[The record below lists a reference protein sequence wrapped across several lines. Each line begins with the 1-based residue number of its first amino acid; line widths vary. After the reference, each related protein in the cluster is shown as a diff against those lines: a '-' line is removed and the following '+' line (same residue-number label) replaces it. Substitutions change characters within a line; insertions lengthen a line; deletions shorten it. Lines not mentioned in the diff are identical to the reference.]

1 MSRIEAREVAF
12 CLLFER
18 SFNINTVPAD
28 YKRLFDNIDLNE
40 DDIAYVKAVIDAYEV
55 NHDQIDSAIEQ
66 NSVNWKLS
74 RIPRAD
80 LSIMRLAICEMMY
93 CNDVPAK
100 VAINEAINLSK
111 RYCEDEAPSFI
122 NGVLDGCMKKL

>member
-12 CLLFER
+12 CLIFER
-18 SFNINTVPAD
+18 SFNINTMPAD
-28 YKRLFDNIDLNE
+28 YKNLFENVDLDEN
-40 DDIAYVKAVIDAYEV
+40 DIAYVKAVVGAYEL
-55 NHDQIDSAIEQ
+55 NHEIIDQAIEL
-66 NSVNWKLS
+66 SSANWKLS
-74 RIPRAD
+74 RMPRAD

-93 CNDVPAK
+93 CNDVPAR

-111 RYCEDEAPSFI
+111 RYCEDDSASFI